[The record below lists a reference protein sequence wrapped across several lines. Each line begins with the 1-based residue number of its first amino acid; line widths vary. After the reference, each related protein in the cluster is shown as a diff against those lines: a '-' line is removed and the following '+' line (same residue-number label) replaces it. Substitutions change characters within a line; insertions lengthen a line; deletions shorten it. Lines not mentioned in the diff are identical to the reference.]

1 MSVSDTDSDIFHDAL
16 EQEQTEIDSERSY
29 PDQYYI
35 LDETTNPNSFIPPKE
50 MPSSPPPPPPISP
63 IKSTH
68 QTKEISKKTKKVKG
82 FDTGPSIDHLTTDKN
97 QTITT
102 TTTKKKKKSKKT
114 KKQQKNPKTKSNVY
128 EKQYKSST
136 TTSDHTSIPTH
147 HRNSK
152 QNLPSTTTSSWFQ
165 FWGWK
170 RNSNAQ
176 NTTPYDN
183 TQFFAT
189 KYTKDGRRKRKVNI
203 GELNSAHGEGTT
215 VPQLLTRVRYMT
227 FFLAICT
234 IMMESWAFLFHVI
247 LLEADKIIMGFYLMF
262 FVGLLVC
269 YEIVRGQ
276 PRPGSFVDG
285 NWTDLVVFQE
295 FDIAELA
302 WKTVLQSNL
311 AKRIRY
317 FLQENFGIL
326 YSCWGR
332 GIYLCFVGGIALGQG
347 ILWMGTLVGS
357 MFFMFGIWTIS
368 LKYRNPLFEKALIMD
383 LDHEFK
389 TQDRYQKYE
398 GDGIVT
404 WTSLRSRMNNNIGE
418 RQRLIKGVRTSH
430 H

>member
-1 MSVSDTDSDIFHDAL
+1 MNITVLSDSDSDIFHDAL
-16 EQEQTEIDSERSY
+16 EHEIESERSY
-29 PDQYYI
+29 SDQYGI
-35 LDETTNPNSFIPPKE
+35 LDETSTNPNSFIPPKE

-63 IKSTH
+63 MKSTH
-68 QTKEISKKTKKVKG
+68 HTKETSKKTKKVKG
-82 FDTGPSIDHLTTDKN
+82 IDTDPSIISDHDRLTTDEN

-102 TTTKKKKKSKKT
+102 TTTNNTKKKKKSKKT
-114 KKQQKNPKTKSNVY
+114 KKKQKEPKTKSNIY
-128 EKQYKSST
+128 EKQYK
-136 TTSDHTSIPTH
+136 TSAITNDHSSIPTH
-147 HRNSK
+147 
-152 QNLPSTTTSSWFQ
+152 PSTTTSWFQ
-165 FWGWK
+165 FWEWK
-170 RNSNAQ
+170 QNSNVQ
-176 NTTPYDN
+176 NNTPYDN

-189 KYTKDGRRKRKVNI
+189 RYTNMGRRKVNI

-227 FFLAICT
+227 FFLALCT
-234 IMMESWAFLFHVI
+234 TIMESWAFLFQLVS
-247 LLEADKIIMGFYLMF
+247 LKTDKIIMGFYLMF

-285 NWTDLVVFQE
+285 NWTDLGVFQE
-295 FDIAELA
+295 LDIAELA
-302 WKTVLQSNL
+302 WKTVLQSKL

-347 ILWMGTLVGS
+347 ILWMGKLVGS

-389 TQDRYQKYE
+389 NQDRYQKYE

-404 WTSLRSRMNNNIGE
+404 WTSLRSRINNNVGE